1 MDRKIIIGITQGD
14 TNGVGY
20 EVIIKSLTDARLL
33 DICVPV
39 VYGSSRAFGFY
50 KKQLPD
56 VDSLNTNIINTA
68 KDYHPKRVNI
78 INCVPDNFRIDPG
91 QPAPEAAN
99 ASLIALRE
107 AVKDLRNGDLDAMVT
122 APLNKKAVAL
132 HFPGFTGHT
141 EFLINEFG
149 VKDGIMCL
157 VADKMRV
164 GVLTNHLPLS
174 QVPSALS
181 SDKILSKLRLM
192 NASLKRD
199 FGIVR
204 PKIAVL
210 GLNPHSG
217 DGGLLGREEIEIIN
231 PAIEAAG
238 QENILAFGAYS
249 PDGFFSTHQ
258 QYNFDAVLAMY
269 HDQGLIPFK
278 ALAFDTGVNFTAGLP
293 VVRTA
298 PDHGTAYELAG
309 KGIANPMPMK
319 SAIYEAIDIVRNRW
333 NYDEMRQDVLRPVPA
348 QEGGSK
354 GGVRGPV

>member
-56 VDSLNTNIINTA
+56 TDSLNTNIINTA
-68 KDYHPKRVNI
+68 KDFHPKRINI

-91 QPAPEAAN
+91 QPAPESAN
-99 ASLIALRE
+99 AALIALTE

-149 VKDGIMCL
+149 VKDGLMFL

-164 GVLTNHLPLS
+164 GVVTNHLPLS

-181 SDKILSKLRLM
+181 TDKILSKLRLM
-192 NASLKRD
+192 DASLKRD

-210 GLNPHSG
+210 GL
-217 DGGLLGREEIEIIN
+217 R
-231 PAIEAAG
+231 
-238 QENILAFGAYS
+238 
-249 PDGFFSTHQ
+249 
-258 QYNFDAVLAMY
+258 
-269 HDQGLIPFK
+269 
-278 ALAFDTGVNFTAGLP
+278 TAGP
-293 VVRTA
+293 RG
-298 PDHGTAYELAG
+298 DRDYQSGHRGGGT
-309 KGIANPMPMK
+309 
-319 SAIYEAIDIVRNRW
+319 
-333 NYDEMRQDVLRPVPA
+333 
-348 QEGGSK
+348 GGYP
-354 GGVRGPV
+354 GVRGLFA

>member
-1 MDRKIIIGITQGD
+1 MNRKIVIGITQGD

-33 DICVPV
+33 DLCVPI

-50 KKQLPD
+50 KKQLSD
-56 VDSLNTNIINTA
+56 VENLNTNIINTA
-68 KDYHPKRVNI
+68 KDYHAKRVNI

-91 QPAPEAAN
+91 QPAPEAAG
-99 ASLIALRE
+99 AALVSLQA
-107 AVKDLRNGDLDAMVT
+107 AVADLRNGDLDAIVT

-132 HFPGFTGHT
+132 HMPGFIGHT
-141 EFLINEFG
+141 EY
-149 VKDGIMCL
+149 L
-157 VADKMRV
+157 VAETGAGDGMMFMISDKFRV
-164 GVLTNHLPLS
+164 GTVTNHL
-174 QVPSALS
+174 ALS
-181 SDKILSKLRLM
+181 SVPGTLTEEKIVNKLRLM
-192 NASLKRD
+192 NESLMRD
-199 FGIVR
+199 FAIVR

-217 DGGLLGREEIEIIN
+217 DSGMLGSEEIDIIN
-231 PAIEAAG
+231 PAIEQANH
-238 QENILAFGAYS
+238 ENILAFGAYS
-249 PDGFFSTHQ
+249 PDGFFSSHQ

-309 KGIANPMPMK
+309 KGQANPMPMK
-319 SAIYEAIDIVRNRW
+319 SAIYAAIDIVRNRW
-333 NYDEMRQDVLRPVPA
+333 NYDKMRENVLRPA
-348 QEGGSK
+348 NDGDNRGGI
-354 GGVRGPV
+354 RGPV